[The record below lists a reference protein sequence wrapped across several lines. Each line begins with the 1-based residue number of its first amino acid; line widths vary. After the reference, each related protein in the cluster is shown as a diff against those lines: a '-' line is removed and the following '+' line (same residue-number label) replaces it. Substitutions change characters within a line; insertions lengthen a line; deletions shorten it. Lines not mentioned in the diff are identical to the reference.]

1 MKKGL
6 EIYHDRGYMDLRHSL
21 YQHLRDTGDETII
34 RDGLEYRRKLLEE
47 AFEYTTEN
55 KELLRA
61 FCTRLN
67 NSVISLYRKA
77 WPLYETMVGTG
88 ITTDITLV
96 ASFKMTYPMLHPIQ
110 DTEEQEVWNAL
121 QTWRYNPGIS
131 GPFHLMLH
139 EGHQEKYDEDAI
151 LQLQPKDE
159 EWDEELP
166 KEWDQDLPLTML
178 FHHWH
183 THSYYS
189 LYDLIY
195 VRDITGNIH
204 VELDYINEK

>member
-1 MKKGL
+1 MNKGL
-6 EIYHDRGYMDLRHSL
+6 EIYKDRGYQDLKHSL
-21 YQHLRDTGDETII
+21 YQHLRTTGDETII
-34 RDGLEYRRKLLEE
+34 RNGLEYRRKLLEE

-77 WPLYETMVGTG
+77 WPLYKTMVGTG
-88 ITTDITLV
+88 LTTDITLV
-96 ASFKMTYPMLHPIQ
+96 ASFKITYPSLHPVQ
-110 DTEEQEVWNAL
+110 DAEEKEVWNAL
-121 QTWRYNPGIS
+121 QTWRYNPGFS
-131 GPFHLMLH
+131 GPFHMMLH

-151 LQLQPKDE
+151 LKLQPNDE
-159 EWDEELP
+159 AWDEELP
-166 KEWDQDLPLTML
+166 KEWDQDLSLTML

>member
-1 MKKGL
+1 MNKGL
-6 EIYHDRGYMDLRHSL
+6 EIYKDRGYQDLKHSL
-21 YQHLRDTGDETII
+21 YQHLRTTGDETII
-34 RDGLEYRRKLLEE
+34 RNGLEYRRKLLEE

-88 ITTDITLV
+88 LTTDITLV
-96 ASFKMTYPMLHPIQ
+96 ASFKMTYPTLHPVQ
-110 DTEEQEVWNAL
+110 DAEEKEVWNTL
-121 QTWRYNPGIS
+121 QTWRYNPGFS

-139 EGHQEKYDEDAI
+139 EDHQAKYDEDAI

-159 EWDEELP
+159 AWDEELT

-189 LYDLIY
+189 LYDLMY
-195 VRDITGNIH
+195 VRNIEGNIH
-204 VELDYINEK
+204 IELDYINEK

>member
-6 EIYHDRGYMDLRHSL
+6 AIYQDRGYKDLRHSL
-21 YQHLRDTGDETII
+21 CQHLCSTGDETII
-34 RDGLEYRRKLLEE
+34 RNGLEYRRKLLEE
-47 AFEYTTEN
+47 AFEYNAEN
-55 KELLRA
+55 KELLRE
-61 FCTRLN
+61 FCIRLN
-67 NSVISLYRKA
+67 KTVIDLYRKA
-77 WPLYETMVGTG
+77 WPLYEQMVRTG

-96 ASFKMTYPMLHPIQ
+96 ASFKMTYPTLHPIQ
-110 DTEEQEVWNAL
+110 DAEEQEVWNAL
-121 QTWRYNPGIS
+121 QTWRYNPGFS

-139 EGHQEKYDEDAI
+139 EDHQEKYDEDAI

-159 EWDEELP
+159 AWDEELP

-189 LYDLIY
+189 LYDLMY
-195 VRDITGNIH
+195 VRNIEGNIH
-204 VELDYINEK
+204 IELDYINEK